1 MKQYQVILA
10 KSDASDD
17 NLYIDAF
24 APSTNEKVERIR
36 FNQIIEAELEEA
48 REETDH
54 PDSLEPNETENY
66 FELKYYR
73 NGASQSIQ
81 VIFKIWGIDD

>member
-1 MKQYQVILA
+1 MKLFQVILA

-17 NLYIDAF
+17 NLYTDAY

-36 FNQIIEAELEEA
+36 FNEIIEAELEEA
-48 REETDH
+48 REEADH
-54 PDSLEPNETENY
+54 PDTLEPNQTENY

-73 NGASQSIQ
+73 NSASQSIQ
-81 VIFKIWGIDD
+81 VTFKTWDVTL

>member
-1 MKQYQVILA
+1 MKLNQVILA

-17 NLYIDAF
+17 NLYTNAS
-24 APSTNEKVERIR
+24 APSTNEEVERIR
-36 FNQIIEAELEEA
+36 FEGRIEAELEEA
-48 REETDH
+48 REEADN
-54 PDSLEPNETENY
+54 PDSLEPNQTENY

-81 VIFKIWGIDD
+81 VTFKIWDVTL